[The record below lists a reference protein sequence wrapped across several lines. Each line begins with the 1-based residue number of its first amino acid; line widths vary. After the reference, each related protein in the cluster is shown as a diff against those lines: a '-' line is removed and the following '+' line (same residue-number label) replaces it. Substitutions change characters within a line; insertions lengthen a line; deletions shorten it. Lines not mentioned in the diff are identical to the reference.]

1 MRISDWSSDVCSS
14 DLSFDLHVLGL
25 PPAFV
30 LSQDQTLRLT
40 SPNAPAKTTGT
51 PGSST
56 GSSQVKTR
64 EIPPIQAPK
73 TPAKA
78 KARKPNSQDP
88 SNTRSTKRPQC
99 QNTRTSPTKARP
111 DAPVPLPKQQCP
123 TAASCWPCTGRC
135 RRAKRPASLLT
146 RSEEPT

>member
-14 DLSFDLHVLGL
+14 DLLFRS
-25 PPAFV
+25 
-30 LSQDQTLRLT
+30 
-40 SPNAPAKTTGT
+40 NAPAKTTGT

-78 KARKPNSQDP
+78 KARKPNRQDP

-111 DAPVPLPKQQCP
+111 AARVSLPNQQCQ
-123 TAASCWPCTGRC
+123 TAGSCWPCTGRC

-146 RSEEPT
+146 KKQIKGSQYTDIEPAYQARGCRQPVL